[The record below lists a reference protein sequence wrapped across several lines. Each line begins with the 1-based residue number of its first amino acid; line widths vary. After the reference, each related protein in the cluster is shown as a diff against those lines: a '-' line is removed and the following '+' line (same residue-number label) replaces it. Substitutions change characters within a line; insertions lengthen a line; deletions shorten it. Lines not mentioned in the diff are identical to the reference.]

1 MLFHV
6 LQIQNKTVNRL
17 CNEQV
22 IVAVNGKFPGPTIN
36 VRERDTAIVHVFN
49 EAPYNITIHW

>member
-36 VRERDTAIVHVFN
+36 VREGDTAIVHVFN